1 MARADRRARDMRRSL
16 VTPEGVDLGIV
27 LAEAA
32 PRAAAFVID
41 AVIMAV
47 ALIVVSIVLAIGA
60 FSYAD
65 AAGEPIVI
73 GWLVFFF
80 ALRNFYFVLFEG
92 GRRAATPGKRLN
104 NLRVI
109 SRDGTGLTIDRI
121 IARNLMREIE
131 VFLPLTILSARA
143 TAGTADTVTTLFG
156 ISWALIFTF
165 FPLFNR
171 DRLRIGDLLAGTAVI
186 HAPRRRLLDDL
197 AAAAPPAARHYIFTE
212 AQFDAY
218 GIAELQRLEQ
228 VLRQQNDAACW
239 TVARAIEKRI
249 GWHGDLRDARAFL
262 TAYYEGLRA
271 HLEREVLFGVRR
283 ADKNTG

>member
-1 MARADRRARDMRRSL
+1 MARADRRLRDMRRSL

-27 LAEAA
+27 LAEASA
-32 PRAAAFVID
+32 RAAAFVVD
-41 AVIMAV
+41 AIIMLVTMIVVTV
-47 ALIVVSIVLAIGA
+47 ALVFGAIA
-60 FSYAD
+60 YAKD
-65 AAGEPIVI
+65 GGEPILIV
-73 GWLVFFF
+73 WLLFFF
-80 ALRNFYFVLFEG
+80 VMRNCYFILFEG

-109 SRDGTGLTIDRI
+109 SRDGSGLSIDQI

-131 VFLPLTILSARA
+131 VFLPLALLATRA
-143 TAGTADTVTTLFG
+143 ASGTADTLTSLFG
-156 ISWALIFTF
+156 LGWALLFTF

-186 HAPRRRLLDDL
+186 HAPRRRLFDDL
-197 AAAAPPAARHYIFTE
+197 AAAAPPETARFRFTD

-228 VLRQQNDAACW
+228 VLRENSDQACW
-239 TVARAIEKRI
+239 TVARAIERRI
-249 GWHGDLRDARAFL
+249 GWTGQLDDPRAFL

-283 ADKNTG
+283 ADKNAR